1 MVIGKIQVVHSIL
14 NTLRGLEAMESL
26 GGLLQQLN
34 PSFREQSRRI
44 AAELMDDPYV
54 REFRAGHPELKDAQL
69 MTDLSKLYQY
79 ARDSKNCAN
88 CPGLDNCPNDFQG
101 HFCKLE
107 VEHFNGKPEII
118 DKKAPCSKHIA
129 RQNEHVIK
137 KRIRSFYVDERALSA
152 GYNDVEIMGKDRMR
166 APAVNQVLRY
176 ISDTKEN
183 GLSPQ
188 GLFLEGSFGTG
199 KTFLMC
205 YLLHELA
212 VAGYT
217 GVIIYMPDFVEDL
230 KSMIT
235 DGQKLKETTDILKSC
250 DLLIFDDIGA
260 ENLNPWVR
268 DHVMGSI
275 LNYRMNRKPTF
286 YTSNYNLDG
295 LEKHLSFTSR
305 DGEEMN
311 KGQRLMDRIR
321 PFVDVVSVR
330 GENQR
335 GKR

>member
-1 MVIGKIQVVHSIL
+1 
-14 NTLRGLEAMESL
+14 MESL

-44 AAELMDDPYV
+44 AEQLIQDPYV
-54 REFRAGHPELKDAQL
+54 REFRTKHPELQDAHL
-69 MTDLSKLYQY
+69 ITDLSKLYQF

-107 VEHFNGKPEII
+107 VENFNGKPEII
-118 DKKAPCSKHIA
+118 DKKAPCAKHLA
-129 RQNEHVIK
+129 WQNEQSIR
-137 KRIRSFYVDERALSA
+137 KRIRSFYVDERALNA
-152 GYNDVEIMGKDRMR
+152 GYNDVEIMGRDRMR

-176 ISDTKEN
+176 VNEAKVN
-183 GLSPQ
+183 GLSTR
-188 GLFLEGSFGTG
+188 GLYLEGSFGTG

-212 VAGYT
+212 IAGYT

-235 DGQKLKETTDILKSC
+235 EGQKLKETTEILKNC
-250 DLLIFDDIGA
+250 DVLIFDDIGA

-305 DGEEMN
+305 EGEDTN

-321 PFVDVVSVR
+321 PFVDVVAVR

-335 GKR
+335 GKRD